1 MYIIS
6 LTRRLE
12 IRCYC
17 RVILCEH
24 PRVHQIHKPLLMISN
39 VYLRLENSR
48 DDMRVR
54 GEILEREV
62 TDLQLRNEELTSLA
76 QEAQALKDEMDI
88 LRYSHK
94 THWNFKAELTVET
107 KMG

>member
-1 MYIIS
+1 MQS
-6 LTRRLE
+6 NQL
-12 IRCYC
+12 
-17 RVILCEH
+17 
-24 PRVHQIHKPLLMISN
+24 HKPLLLYD

-88 LRYSHK
+88 LRWDQHILCI
-94 THWNFKAELTVET
+94 LTKHT
-107 KMG
+107 R

>member
-1 MYIIS
+1 MQS
-6 LTRRLE
+6 NQL
-12 IRCYC
+12 
-17 RVILCEH
+17 
-24 PRVHQIHKPLLMISN
+24 HKPLLLYD

-88 LRYSHK
+88 LR
-94 THWNFKAELTVET
+94 
-107 KMG
+107 